1 MLRGNK
7 MRTIG
12 LTAILFATGVGA
24 CGLDATGRG
33 TPTVEEMDVPA
44 SVQDYDP
51 AQSDASDNPLEGVD
65 GACIYNGADLATAL
79 FKLINY
85 DSDGEDPD
93 GNLAAQRLPEG
104 GVTVRDVID
113 AAARSGTAYY
123 KAALRERYN
132 ATPAVRTALNNDL
145 GARISDVMCLEGGDD
160 TSSIL
165 SDFFEQLFSS
175 TGGGI
180 RFTLR
185 EDDPAAY
192 FGRVAGND
200 GVERTYG
207 LLLGK
212 LSAGS
217 DQPEV
222 PMALYFT
229 PMDNTTTLLGAI
241 EGGGI

>member
-7 MRTIG
+7 MRAIG
-12 LTAILFATGVGA
+12 LTAILLATGVGA

-51 AQSDASDNPLEGVD
+51 AQSDASDNPLEDGD

-85 DSDGEDPD
+85 DIAGDDPD

-123 KAALRERYN
+123 KAAFRERYN
-132 ATPAVRTALNNDL
+132 ATSAVRTALFNDL
-145 GARISDVMCLEGGDD
+145 GARIAEVMCVDGEDGMAMLN
-160 TSSIL
+160 
-165 SDFFEQLFSS
+165 DFFDQLFSE
-175 TGGGI
+175 TGGGMNF
-180 RFTLR
+180 RLR
-185 EDDPAAY
+185 EGDHAAY

-200 GVERTYG
+200 GTERTYG

-229 PMDNTTTLLGAI
+229 PMENTTDLLGAI